1 MKIRTRILVAVL
13 VVSFAAVG
21 MAQVET
27 EKLADSIGR
36 LKSYT
41 YGNTNGVDLGWVE
54 KQVGMASA
62 DASARRQVEQKLID
76 TLAAA
81 TTNDARQFLCRQ
93 LRTVGTAKAVPQ
105 LESMLTNPEISHM
118 ARYALGRID
127 AYQAGEALHRALKKT
142 SGRVKSGIINT
153 LAQIGYGKALA
164 DYMKHV
170 GDPDKDVAI
179 AAIRATGRFP
189 CSSSII
195 ALQRARR
202 SAGKDIQIEIDAA
215 LLVSAEVFL
224 AKGDK
229 KRAGAIYQEFYSG
242 KYSGQL
248 RTAGLRGLAATQG
261 EGAADLLVEAIKG
274 NDADLRRNAIGMMAL
289 IKGKKTTDTFVK
301 LSKSLPA
308 DGQEL
313 IVRSLAARGDAS
325 ASSAIIDMTASE
337 HENVRLASLE
347 ALGGIGTPQA
357 VGALAKAAA
366 TAGDREKQIA
376 RASLVRIKGK
386 GIKQALIKAVN
397 SGEAG
402 CRVEVIRAIGQ
413 RNSRDPFPAL
423 HRVARTDADASVR
436 NEAILSMGRVGKAG
450 DLDTLLKLAIA
461 PKESGDRP
469 SIERAIAIVFNKI
482 GDSNAQADPVIAALK
497 RAPDEAKPV
506 LLNLLTRPATTRA
519 LEAVRAAVKSA
530 DKQVSDA
537 AIRALGEWPNADPA
551 AELYTIA
558 ASSSNEVHR
567 VLALR
572 SFIRM
577 AILSEDPTA
586 EYVKALKL
594 AKRPEDIK
602 AVLGGLGNTDT
613 LTALE
618 IAEKYMGQPAY
629 RAEACHAAVRVARNY
644 CWQDRPRTKAL
655 LEKIIAD
662 APNESIRNDARG
674 AIENMEKWK
683 DYIFVWKGAGPYVIK
698 GVNDGPKVFEKAF
711 EPEKDADSKNIRW
724 VTIRGEME
732 GDRINLQRTFGDL
745 DYCCAYAVTTIVSP
759 KAQEAKIHWS
769 VDDYIKGWINGTP
782 TGGGNI
788 KLKAGANTFMLKIG
802 DHGGGW
808 NFNCKLTKPDDS
820 PLEGLRFERR

>member
-1 MKIRTRILVAVL
+1 MKMRTRILAAVL
-13 VVSFAAVG
+13 FMSIAGVG

-41 YGNTNGVDLGWVE
+41 YGNTNGVDLRWVE

-62 DASARRQVEQKLID
+62 DAGARRQVEQKLID

-93 LRTVGTAKAVPQ
+93 LRTAGTAKAVPQ
-105 LESMLTNPEISHM
+105 LESMLTDPEISHM

-127 AYQAGEALHRALKKT
+127 AHQAREALHRALKKT
-142 SGRVKSGIINT
+142 SGRVKAGIINT
-153 LAQIGYGKALA
+153 LAQINYGRALA
-164 DYMKHV
+164 DYMKLV
-170 GDPDKDVAI
+170 GNPDKDVAI

-189 CSSSII
+189 CNSSVI
-195 ALQRARR
+195 ALEKARLT
-202 SAGKDIQIEIDAA
+202 ADPEMELEINAA
-215 LLVSAEVFL
+215 LLVSAETFL
-224 AKGDK
+224 ARGDA
-229 KRAGAIYQEFYSG
+229 KRAEAIYSEFYSG
-242 KYSGQL
+242 EHTGQF
-248 RTAGLRGLAATQG
+248 RTAGLRGLAATRG
-261 EGAADLLVEAIKG
+261 EGAADLLVDAIKG
-274 NDADLRRNAIGMMAL
+274 DDADLRRNAIGMMAL
-289 IKGKKTTDTFVK
+289 IKGRKTTDTFVK

-313 IVRSLAARGDAS
+313 IVRALAARGDVS
-325 ASSAIIDMTASE
+325 ASPAIIDMTASE

-347 ALGGIGTPQA
+347 ALGDIATPQA
-357 VGALAKAAA
+357 VGSLAKAAA
-366 TAGDREKQIA
+366 TAGDRERRIA
-376 RASLVRIKGK
+376 RASLVRIGGK
-386 GIKQALIKAVN
+386 GIDQALIKAVN
-397 SGEAG
+397 SGDPG
-402 CRVEVIRAIGQ
+402 SRVEVIRAIGQ

-436 NEAILSMGRVGKAG
+436 REAILSMGKVGNGA
-450 DLDTLLKLAIA
+450 DIDTLLALAIA
-461 PKESGDRP
+461 PKESGDR
-469 SIERAIAIVFNKI
+469 SSVERAIVTVFNKI
-482 GDSNAQADPVIAALK
+482 DDSNAQADPVIAALK

-506 LLNLLTRPATTRA
+506 LLDLLARPATPRA
-519 LEAVRAAVKSA
+519 LQAVRAAVKSPN
-530 DKQVSDA
+530 KQVSDA
-537 AIRALGEWPNADPA
+537 AIRALGEWPDADPA
-551 AELYTIA
+551 AQLYTIA

-577 AILSEDPTA
+577 AMLSEDPTA
-586 EYVKALKL
+586 QYVKALKL
-594 AKRPEDIK
+594 ARRPEDIK

-618 IAEKYMGQPAY
+618 IAEKYMAQPAY
-629 RAEACHAAVRVARNY
+629 KAEAYHAAVRIARNY
-644 CWQDRPRTKAL
+644 CRQDRPRAKSV

-662 APNESIRNDARG
+662 APNDGIRNDARR

-698 GVNDGPKVFEKAF
+698 GVNDGPTVFERIF
-711 EPEKDADSKNIRW
+711 EPEKDPDSANIRW
-724 VTIRGEME
+724 VTIRAEME

-782 TGGGNI
+782 VGGGNI
-788 KLKAGANTFMLKIG
+788 KLKPGANTFMLKLG

-808 NFNCKLTKPDDS
+808 SFNCKLTKPDGS
-820 PLEGLRFERR
+820 PLEGLRYERK